1 MIGYVF
7 YPDGGCYPQYEFNG
21 AGLHGYRW
29 NLGLTAKG
37 IGHTTAS
44 ATFRG
49 YTPKADSFD
58 FTSKEEKNK
67 INDMPQEEFIPW
79 VLGEENSKPRANYR
93 VPVER
98 YYDAVI
104 PLEFGGTNNTAELNA
119 AIHCLERIVT
129 EPDFKDTALIVVR
142 QDAKYVVDGHNVYMP
157 NWLNKD
163 FIRRDGTPVPNGDLW
178 RRFHSIT
185 SQIKDLGVHVHFEWV
200 KGHGTCIGNNSA
212 DELATAARI
221 IAKSPKEIAKHDA
234 TFQVSEVSDYWGS
247 KSDMRHPMLCYR
259 FMYIGVDEA
268 EQERKEYYLSTQ
280 GRIAE
285 LDGKRTSDDGFSV
298 VRCKPQHHIEA
309 VIAKQVTIPR
319 EIDYRFKVDLDKI
332 YGTDTRYLDIY
343 GTGFLHRALDN
354 KRHLQTYGKVIVT
367 EELHPPFL
375 VERIFDNTDILCDYL
390 DHYKDTSNQPTLH
403 VTDITAEFFNIS
415 EELVKG
421 KKGEEPLTKT
431 VYTFSDAMPVGY
443 HKHQVVAK
451 WKESD
456 GEIKECAITLRL
468 GIDLPDRNTLRRL
481 GDMEPKVYL
490 LTNTMGPG
498 SFMYAV
504 VIEAG
509 EDTGIW
515 SGIHSSMRITAKPA
529 PAVKLGTKKVK

>member
-1 MIGYVF
+1 MYGYVF
-7 YPDGGCYPQYEFNG
+7 YPDGGCYPQNEYSG

-37 IGHTTAS
+37 IGHASNS

-58 FTSKEEKNK
+58 FTNKEEKNK
-67 INDMPQEEFIPW
+67 INEMPREEFIPW
-79 VLGEENSKPRANYR
+79 VLSEDDGKLRANYR
-93 VPVER
+93 VPLER

-104 PLEFGGTNNTAELNA
+104 PLEYGGTNNTAELNA
-119 AIHCLERIVT
+119 TIHCLEHIVN
-129 EPDFKDTALIVVR
+129 EPDFADTALVVIR
-142 QDAKYVVDGHNVYMP
+142 QDARYVVDGHNVYMP
-157 NWLNKD
+157 NWLAKD
-163 FIRRDGTPVPNGDLW
+163 FIRRDGTPVPNSDLW
-178 RRFHSIT
+178 RRFNTIT

-200 KGHGTCIGNNSA
+200 RGHGTCIGNNSA

-234 TFQVSEVSDYWGS
+234 SFQVSEVTDYWAS
-247 KSDMRHPMLCYR
+247 QSESRHPMLCHR

-268 EQERKEYYLSTQ
+268 ERERKEYYLSTQ
-280 GRIAE
+280 GRVAE

-298 VRCKPQHHIEA
+298 VRCKPQSHIEE
-309 VIAKQVTIPR
+309 VVAKQVSIPR

-332 YGTDTRYLDIY
+332 YGSDTRYLEIY
-343 GTGFLHRALDN
+343 GTGFLHRALEN

-390 DHYKDTSNQPTLH
+390 DNYKDTTNQPTMH
-403 VTDITAEFFNIS
+403 VTDITSEFFTIT

-421 KKGEEPLTKT
+421 KKGEESSSKT
-431 VYTFSDAMPVGY
+431 IYTISSDMPTGYFS
-443 HKHQVVAK
+443 HKVVAK

-456 GEIKECAITLRL
+456 GEIKECDITLRL

-481 GDMEPKVYL
+481 GDLQPKVL
-490 LTNTMGPG
+490 LVTNTMGPG

-509 EDTGIW
+509 EDVGIW
-515 SGIHSSMRITAKPA
+515 SGIQSSMRITLKVPA
-529 PAVKLGTKKVK
+529 PIKLGSKAK